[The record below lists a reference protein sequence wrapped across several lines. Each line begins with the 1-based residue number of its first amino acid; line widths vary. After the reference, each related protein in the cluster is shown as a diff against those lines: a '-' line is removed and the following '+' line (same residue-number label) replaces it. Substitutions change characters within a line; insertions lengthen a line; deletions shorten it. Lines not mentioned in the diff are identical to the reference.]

1 MRVQGWVKELRKVV
15 GSEIKLAI
23 AGNKSDL
30 EKQRV
35 VTVKDAEAYAESIGA
50 GHYSTSARSVRLGS
64 GAASCS
70 LPVSVPSSFRLS
82 SSSVPLNSPPRNT
95 RTPTPHDSRAG

>member
-1 MRVQGWVKELRKVV
+1 MRVKGWVKELKKVV

-35 VTVKDAEAYAESIGA
+35 VSVKDAEEYAKTIGA
-50 GHYSTSARSVRLGS
+50 GHFSTSARSVSPR
-64 GAASCS
+64 
-70 LPVSVPSSFRLS
+70 F
-82 SSSVPLNSPPRNT
+82 PLYPL
-95 RTPTPHDSRAG
+95 SRARERWGD

>member
-1 MRVQGWVKELRKVV
+1 MGGSSVLLNIWDTVGQERFHALGPIYYRDADAALLVYDITDQQSFTRVKGWVKELKKVV

-35 VTVKDAEAYAESIGA
+35 VPIKEAEAYAESIGA
-50 GHYSTSARSVRLGS
+50 VHYSTSARSVG
-64 GAASCS
+64 
-70 LPVSVPSSFRLS
+70 
-82 SSSVPLNSPPRNT
+82 
-95 RTPTPHDSRAG
+95 